1 MVMVDKKHYK
11 LIEKDGTEV
20 WEIKNKYYEKQLAKL
35 QFELVKLQAW
45 VKKENKK
52 VVIIF
57 EGRDA
62 AGKGGVIKRII
73 APLNPRVCRVEA
85 LPVPTDKEKTQW
97 FFQRYVAKLPA
108 AGEIVLFD
116 RSWYNRAGV
125 EKVMGF
131 CSEDEYKE
139 FMGTCPDFERMLI
152 GSGIVLIKYYFNI
165 SDEEQER
172 RFQDRLN
179 DPMKRWKFSP
189 MDIKSREKWV
199 EYSKAAEAMFE
210 KTDIPEARWH
220 IVNADIK
227 KHARLNCISHL
238 LSMLPYEDHIPEKM
252 KLPPRREDYETPEFV
267 GPEKVPEIFG
277 GDSNDG
283 KK

>member
-1 MVMVDKKHYK
+1 MIDKKHYK
-11 LIEKDGTEV
+11 LVEIDGQQV
-20 WEIKNKYYEKQLAKL
+20 WKIKNKYYEKQLAKL
-35 QFELVKLQAW
+35 QYELVKLQAW

-52 VVIIF
+52 VVVIF

-85 LPVPTDKEKTQW
+85 LPVPTDKEKSQW

-131 CSEDEYKE
+131 CSEEEYHE
-139 FMGTCPDFERMLI
+139 FLRTCPEFERMLV
-152 GSGIVLIKYYFNI
+152 GSGITLIKYYFNI

-189 MDIKSREKWV
+189 MDVKSREKWV
-199 EYSKAAEAMFE
+199 EYSKAAEKMFE
-210 KTDIPEARWH
+210 KTDIKEARWH

-227 KHARLNCISHL
+227 QHARLNCISHL
-238 LSMLPYEDHIPEKM
+238 LSQLPYEDDIPEKM
-252 KLPPRREDYETPEFV
+252 ELPPRRVDYETPEYI
-267 GPEKVPEIFG
+267 GPVKVPEIYG
-277 GDSNDG
+277 GE
-283 KK
+283 

>member
-1 MVMVDKKHYK
+1 MFDEKNYKKVK
-11 LIEKDGTEV
+11 IDGKEI
-20 WEIKNKYYEKQLAKL
+20 WKIKNKYYEKELEKL
-35 QFELVKLQAW
+35 HYELVKLQAW
-45 VKKENKK
+45 VKKEKK
-52 VVIIF
+52 KIVVIF

-73 APLNPRVCRVEA
+73 APMNPRSCRVEA
-85 LPVPTDKEKTQW
+85 LPVPTEKEQSQW

-131 CSEDEYKE
+131 CTDSEYHE
-139 FMGTCPDFERMLI
+139 FMRTCPDFERMLV
-152 GSGIVLIKYYFNI
+152 GSDIKLIKYYFNI

-172 RFQDRLN
+172 RFQERIN
-179 DPMKRWKFSP
+179 NPMKRWKFSP
-189 MDIKSREKWV
+189 MDVKSRDKWI

-210 KTDIPEARWH
+210 KTDIPEAPWH

-227 KHARLNCISHL
+227 KHARLNCITHL
-238 LSMLPYEDHIPEKM
+238 LSQIPYEDVIPGKID
-252 KLPPRREDYETPEFV
+252 LPPRREDYHTPEYE
-267 GPEKVPEIFG
+267 GPLKVPEVYG
-277 GDSNDG
+277 GENE
-283 KK
+283 

>member
-1 MVMVDKKHYK
+1 MIDKKHYK
-11 LIEKDGTEV
+11 LVEIDGSEV
-20 WEIKNKYYEKQLAKL
+20 WEIKNKYYEKQLVKL
-35 QFELVKLQAW
+35 QYELVKLQAW

-52 VVIIF
+52 VVVIF

-85 LPVPTDKEKTQW
+85 LPVPTDKEKSQW

-131 CSEDEYKE
+131 CSDEEYHE
-139 FMGTCPDFERMLI
+139 FLKTCPDFERMLI
-152 GSGIVLIKYYFNI
+152 GSGITLIKYYFNI

-189 MDIKSREKWV
+189 MDVKSREKWV
-199 EYSKAAEAMFE
+199 EYSMAAKVMFE
-210 KTDIPEARWH
+210 KTDIKEARWH

-227 KHARLNCISHL
+227 KHARLNCIAHL
-238 LSMLPYEDHIPEKM
+238 LSQLPYEDDIPEKM
-252 KLPPRREDYETPEFV
+252 KLPPRREDYSTPEFD
-267 GPEKVPEIFG
+267 GPEKVPELYG
-277 GDSNDG
+277 G
-283 KK
+283 